1 MKYPAFKHIMTGVTV
16 TILMLISQ
24 VFAQPDTNREVISQ
38 KILLENTIHQR
49 VSDAVYR
56 ILRHEN
62 FIVNVNIVMEVSP
75 IQQYTTVYETHRV
88 KGKISPEQENY
99 SQAVRKPVG
108 LSDSAEKSPVG
119 SDIKKTKTILK
130 KRPIKSNIPSDIPG
144 FPGIQSPGFEL
155 YEEEVPVE
163 DDNNEDVIYAA
174 DEDLSRIAALDDTIS
189 TTIAAEASLTL
200 DENEVILEEDLQ
212 PVSEGIIEGKL
223 VDYAEPETPS
233 LSRHTVASTTG
244 PTLRVN
250 KMELTVILEDPISPK
265 IIENI
270 RTVTMVASHFNRE
283 RGDKLQVLTADFQG
297 AVSDKPDTEQL
308 LLKSIAEKMTAI
320 EARQKE
326 DTENQQI
333 KALEAQQD
341 RMRQEQAN
349 KAAQDAEM
357 ARLRQQEREKQN
369 AHEAE
374 LARIRQDEA
383 DRIRQ
388 REQELSDLRQQEQNR
403 LAEERRQLFEAQQE
417 QAKDRLRQDSLRLAL
432 LTEQLDDLKNQLS
445 AVDLEEEQRLKLV
458 LEQKRREAEKTA
470 IREREDKLKQQMQDL
485 QNQRLQATILPEDNE
500 NLLPLFIIG
509 AAVLV
514 ALAILIGAMMG
525 GRRRSPH
532 ADIPPSQDLTETSV
546 EEIQEPESPV
556 EELEE
561 IPGPEIDEELVN
573 EVDSIKKSVVS
584 LAVSKPGSASSIVK
598 EWLKDTGEPEESEA
612 EAVEEEKNGKKKKKG
627 PKELSESQRLA
638 QKAEAEKRE
647 KDRLL
652 NLQKED
658 VAKQKAIIAQIKQL
672 IEMNQIETPDG
683 EVVYNFEDNKVV
695 KRVYVTD
702 RLHTQ
707 ISQGSCAIVKFDDKY
722 SVVPEIVATKV
733 KQRDDVYIIVLNDAS
748 S

>member
-627 PKELSESQRLA
+627 RK
-638 QKAEAEKRE
+638 
-647 KDRLL
+647 
-652 NLQKED
+652 
-658 VAKQKAIIAQIKQL
+658 
-672 IEMNQIETPDG
+672 
-683 EVVYNFEDNKVV
+683 
-695 KRVYVTD
+695 
-702 RLHTQ
+702 
-707 ISQGSCAIVKFDDKY
+707 
-722 SVVPEIVATKV
+722 
-733 KQRDDVYIIVLNDAS
+733 
-748 S
+748 